1 MPLRQDGPRRATAL
15 LTALALSGCGVG
27 PAYKKPVTEMPPA
40 FTSAAAPPAA
50 PLPTTGWWRGFGAP
64 ELDRLMDLAAAGSP
78 DVQAAAARIVQADQA
93 ARVAG
98 SPLLP
103 AITGTIGQSYTR
115 TGVSSGGFTSL
126 SGLTTSGVTGGTGLT
141 TTGTTGGTT
150 TTGTTTGTTG
160 TSIGT
165 TTTGTSTTGTTTTGT
180 TGSTLGGSTSHYI
193 DSRSYSAQLSAS
205 YEVDFWGKN
214 LDALRAAQAAALA
227 SRFDAQ
233 TVWLTTS
240 SSIATTYFQAAGF
253 RDRLAIARNNLKT
266 ASDVLDAFRGR
277 LTVGTASLL
286 DVSQQEALVAGYR
299 AQIPALQSQYQQ
311 EVLALGILVGVPPER
326 IVLDPAPLVS
336 LALPAV
342 NPGLPSDLLR
352 RRPDVAYAEEELVSQ
367 NQTVRQDFADFFPS
381 LQLTASGGLSSAA
394 LSMITGPGT
403 VVASLAS
410 QLVQTIFDNG
420 LKSGTL
426 GQAKGRYRE
435 LVADYVKSVLQAL
448 TDTETAL
455 TQASF
460 AAEQERLETEAVR
473 TAQRSA
479 DIARAQLQAGTVDI
493 VTVLNT
499 QTTLFGDQDTLAQVR
514 ISRFTALVSLYKAL
528 GGGWDRDF
536 TEHRPA

>member
-1 MPLRQDGPRRATAL
+1 
-15 LTALALSGCGVG
+15 
-27 PAYKKPVTEMPPA
+27 
-40 FTSAAAPPAA
+40 
-50 PLPTTGWWRGFGAP
+50 
-64 ELDRLMDLAAAGSP
+64 MDLAAAGSP

-103 AITGTIGQSYTR
+103 AVTGTLAQNYQR
-115 TGVSSGGFTSL
+115 SGAGSGFGSFGSL
-126 SGLTTSGVTGGTGLT
+126 SSVPTGTGGTPGT
-141 TTGTTGGTT
+141 TTGGTS
-150 TTGTTTGTTG
+150 
-160 TSIGT
+160 TSF
-165 TTTGTSTTGTTTTGT
+165 TST
-180 TGSTLGGSTSHYI
+180 GSSHYI
-193 DSRSYSAQLSAS
+193 DTRTYSAELSAS

-214 LDALRAAQAAALA
+214 LDALRAAQASALA

-240 SSIATTYFQAAGF
+240 SSIASTYFQAAGY

-266 ASDVLDAFRGR
+266 ASDVLAAFRGR
-277 LTVGTASLL
+277 LAVGTASLL
-286 DVSQQEALVAGYR
+286 DLSQQEALVAGYR

-311 EVLALGILVGVPPER
+311 EVLALGILVGQPPER
-326 IVLDPAPLVS
+326 ITLDPAPLTQTK
-336 LALPAV
+336 LPAV
-342 NPGLPSDLLR
+342 DPGLPGDLLR
-352 RRPDVAYAEEELVSQ
+352 RRPDVANAEEQLVSQ
-367 NQTVRQDFADFFPS
+367 NQTVRQDFANFFPS

-410 QLVQTIFDNG
+410 QLTQTIFDNG

-426 GQAKGRYRE
+426 GEAKGRYRE
-435 LVADYVKSVLQAL
+435 LAADYAKSVLQAL

-460 AAEQERLETEAVR
+460 SAEQERLEAEAVR
-473 TAQRSA
+473 TAQRAA
-479 DIARAQLQAGTVDI
+479 DIAGAQLQAGTVDI

-514 ISRFTALVSLYKAL
+514 IARFTALVSLYKAL
-528 GGGWDRDF
+528 GGGWSREM